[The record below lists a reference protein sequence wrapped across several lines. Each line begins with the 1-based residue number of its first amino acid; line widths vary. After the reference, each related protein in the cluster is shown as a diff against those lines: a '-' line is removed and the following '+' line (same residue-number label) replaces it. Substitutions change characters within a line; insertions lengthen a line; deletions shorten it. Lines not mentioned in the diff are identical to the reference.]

1 VPGWRTMAQVRL
13 LERESQLAALESYAA
28 EARRGDGRLVLIAGE
43 AGVGKSALV
52 EELEH
57 AAPDACWLWGA
68 CDGLFTPRPL
78 GPLFDMAAQLGG
90 ELLALGRAGAA
101 RESLFMALLAQVSEP
116 GTLHVL
122 VVEDVHWA
130 DEATIDLLRFLGRRL
145 RGVPAL
151 ILVTY
156 RDEDLGAADPLR
168 IALGEMAALR
178 SVRRLAL
185 APLSAGAVAVLAAEH
200 GLEPAA
206 LFRLTGGN
214 PFYVTELVRAGTGE
228 VPASARDAILARA
241 ARLTAAARAALD
253 TAALAGNRVELA
265 LLESAAP
272 GSPPVIDEL
281 VASGLV
287 AADGTAV
294 RFRHEIARLAAAQA
308 VAGHRRAG
316 IHARILDGL
325 RRLGCE
331 DDARLAYHAEAA
343 DDAGAVLRH
352 APAAARRAAGLGA
365 HREAAAQYERA
376 LRFASAAEPALA
388 AGLHDG
394 LAGEAAL
401 VDRWPEAAEAGERA
415 LALWRASGDRRR
427 EGDTLLRLSRARW
440 RLGQGA
446 AAAGAAET
454 AVAVLEP
461 LGAGPELARA
471 LGNLAAQRSRDN
483 EKLAGVELARRAAA
497 MAAPLQAY
505 DVLSDALNTQAC
517 CAWDLDWE
525 WTGLLHEALDIAT
538 SRGLP
543 EQAGRAFANLESLHR
558 SQREFAAAGQAAA
571 AGIAYCDE
579 HDIGTFASCLRGG
592 RAALL
597 EQTGQWDEA
606 AALSTDLL
614 RHRGLSPV
622 NRLNPLLALGLIRAR
637 RGEPGAWDC
646 LDEAMTTADG
656 TGEPPWVLTLRLA
669 RAEAH
674 WLAGD
679 AAAARQDAERADDVA
694 ASCDGWERGA
704 VAAWLRR
711 TASARPARGQLAG
724 PYQLQL
730 AGDGR
735 AAAAAWAAIGS
746 PFDTA
751 LALLDTGG
759 EAPLREALRRLE
771 DLGAA
776 AVAQVARQRLR
787 QAGAHAIP
795 AGPQRT
801 TRAHPLGLTRR
812 ESQVLD
818 LIGAGRTNAEIAQQL
833 FISIKTV
840 DHHVSAVLAKLDVP
854 TRQAAA
860 SRVARLGQAAG

>member
-1 VPGWRTMAQVRL
+1 MAQVRL

-28 EARRGDGRLVLIAGE
+28 EARRGDGRLILIAGE

-52 EELEH
+52 EKLEH

-78 GPLFDMAAQLGG
+78 GPLFDVAAQLGG
-90 ELLALGRAGAA
+90 ELLELSRSGAA

-151 ILVTY
+151 VIVTY
-156 RDEDLGAADPLR
+156 RDEDLGSTDPLR
-168 IALGEMAALR
+168 LALGEMATLR
-178 SVRRLAL
+178 SARRLAL
-185 APLSAGAVAVLAAEH
+185 APLSAGAVAALAAEH
-200 GLEPAA
+200 GLEGAA

-214 PFYVTELVRAGTGE
+214 PFFVTEVVRAGTGE

-272 GSPPVIDEL
+272 GPPPVIDEL

-287 AADGTAV
+287 AVDGTAV
-294 RFRHEIARLAAAQA
+294 RFRHEIARLAAEQA
-308 VAGHRRAG
+308 VAVHRRAA
-316 IHARILDGL
+316 IHARILAGL
-325 RRLGCE
+325 RRLGFE

-376 LRFASAAEPALA
+376 LRFAAAADPALA

-415 LALWRASGDRRR
+415 LAFWRDAGDRRR

-440 RLGQGA
+440 RLGRGSA
-446 AAAGAAET
+446 AVAAAET

-483 EKLAGVELARRAAA
+483 EQQAAVELARRAAA
-497 MAAPLQAY
+497 MAAPVEAF
-505 DVLSDALNTQAC
+505 DVLSDALNTEAC
-517 CAWDLDWE
+517 CACDLGWE
-525 WTGLLHEALDIAT
+525 WPGLLHQALDIAT

-558 SQREFAAAGQAAA
+558 SHREFAAAGQAAA

-579 HDIGTFASCLRGG
+579 HDIATFASCLRGG

-614 RHRGLSPV
+614 RRRGLSPV
-622 NRLNPLLALGLIRAR
+622 NRLNPLLTLGLIRAR

-656 TGEPPWVLTLRLA
+656 TGEPPWVLALRLA

-711 TASARPARGQLAG
+711 AASARPVRGELAG
-724 PYQLQL
+724 PYRLQL

-735 AAAAAWAAIGS
+735 SAAEAWAALGS
-746 PFDTA
+746 PYESA
-751 LALLDTGG
+751 LALLDAGG
-759 EAPLREALRRLE
+759 EAPLREALGRLD

-787 QAGAHAIP
+787 QAGAHAVP
-795 AGPQRT
+795 AGPQRS

-860 SRVARLGQAAG
+860 SRASRVAG